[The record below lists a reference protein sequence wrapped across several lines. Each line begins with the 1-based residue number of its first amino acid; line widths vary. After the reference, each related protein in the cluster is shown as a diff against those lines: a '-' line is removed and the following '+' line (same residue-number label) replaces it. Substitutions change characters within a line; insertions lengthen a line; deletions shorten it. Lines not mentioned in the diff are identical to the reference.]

1 VRYEKGE
8 TDDSGLHPESREA
21 CDQFFERQKAGKI
34 YNKNLINRRREECW
48 EPACFSVSKP
58 C

>member
-34 YNKNLINRRREECW
+34 YNKNLINRRREEC
-48 EPACFSVSKP
+48 
-58 C
+58 